1 MFYLRLENLVQ
12 KSPSHWKPQDMVKSR
27 FDGFFLLPV
36 IFARRSGWWYKV
48 EVCGKWQGFTQ
59 MYQELLIFK
68 VEIVLGERLVAFLSP
83 SEKFRKF
90 EFFYRGSRKIQIF
103 GIFAGW

>member
-1 MFYLRLENLVQ
+1 
-12 KSPSHWKPQDMVKSR
+12 
-27 FDGFFLLPV
+27 
-36 IFARRSGWWYKV
+36 
-48 EVCGKWQGFTQ
+48 

-83 SEKFRKF
+83 GEKFRKF